1 MVNKLLFQI
10 NDQPLKPNRI
20 SGGYLPFK
28 RICGNPRLK
37 TRPGYLVWAP
47 RGKSTIAVTK
57 QKCLKESKRTTIK
70 DAFFVGHPGFFFTQV
85 LRIYTYTDRSS
96 LLYYK
101 MQLAF
106 LSLMVI
112 ET

>member
-1 MVNKLLFQI
+1 M
-10 NDQPLKPNRI
+10 P
-20 SGGYLPFK
+20 
-28 RICGNPRLK
+28 
-37 TRPGYLVWAP
+37 
-47 RGKSTIAVTK
+47 
-57 QKCLKESKRTTIK
+57 
-70 DAFFVGHPGFFFTQV
+70 FFVGHPGFFFTQV